1 MGSREDDDYWNER
14 QWFDEVSEVEAS
26 CYVHGGADM
35 EYDPVEEEWI
45 CWDCEDDKENLGAY
59 KNG

>member
-1 MGSREDDDYWNER
+1 MGSREDDAYW
-14 QWFDEVSEVEAS
+14 DTKYAEAS
-26 CYVHGGADM
+26 CHAHGADSM